1 MSKAHRIPDIERT
14 ATMLDLVHRI
24 YPEHYPDSR
33 AMSQSHV
40 VIEECAPGTGFRHA
54 NRYADVLA
62 LSVWP
67 SKGLTLDGYEI
78 KASRADLKK
87 ELSDLS
93 KHEAVARYCDTWTL
107 VVWDE
112 SVLVEGIPEEWG
124 ICITKDAGD
133 GARDLIEK
141 RKPAKRAPDEWPR
154 GFVCALVR
162 NASEQSPGA
171 AYVAR
176 ACSEANARGRSAWT
190 TAEGQK
196 WKALLFPLKQAIYGK
211 DTWKWPSEAHDP
223 DALIKI
229 AAQRLSQEVLD
240 FGDAA

>member
-1 MSKAHRIPDIERT
+1 MSKARRVPDFERT
-14 ATMLDLVHRI
+14 ATMLDLVHLI
-24 YPEHYPDSR
+24 YPEHSPARPYMGRSY
-33 AMSQSHV
+33 V
-40 VIEECAPGTGFRHA
+40 VIEECAPGTGWRHA

-112 SVLVEGIPEEWG
+112 TVLVEGIPETWG
-124 ICITKDAGD
+124 IVTTREGEHARELVTQRKATK
-133 GARDLIEK
+133 RTPE
-141 RKPAKRAPDEWPR
+141 EWPR
-154 GFVCALVR
+154 SFVCALVR

-176 ACSEANARGRSAWT
+176 ACSESKEIGLHDGKYIAKGQLKAATAPLATALYGANS
-190 TAEGQK
+190 
-196 WKALLFPLKQAIYGK
+196 Y
-211 DTWKWPSEAHDP
+211 KWPSEAYDIEK
-223 DALIKI
+223 LVRL
-229 AAQRLSQEVLD
+229 AAERLNQEVLSL
-240 FGDAA
+240 GVAT